1 MVLVAENKILTTDF
15 FSLQLTEGTGGGISA
30 PRNVGKTPWC
40 PKMIHYGSMSYFNF
54 LTRPK
59 IKYSFC

>member
-15 FSLQLTEGTGGGISA
+15 FSLQLTEGTGVSICA

-40 PKMIHYGSMSYFNF
+40 PKMIHLWVDELF
-54 LTRPK
+54 
-59 IKYSFC
+59 